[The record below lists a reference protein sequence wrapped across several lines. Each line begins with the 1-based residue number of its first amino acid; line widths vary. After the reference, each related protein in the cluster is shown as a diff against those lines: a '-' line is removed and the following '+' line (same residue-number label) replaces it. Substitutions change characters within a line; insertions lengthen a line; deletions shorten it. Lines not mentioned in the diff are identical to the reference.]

1 MLFAANIDVKGFL
14 LCGCNWLGPRLFTKF
29 HSGRVWIYYSLI
41 KEGCEEKLTHRPNLF
56 RFLGFQS
63 FDDSRAPHGSIAGSS
78 AVTAGSEGKFNE
90 TRSKTHSIAIPLLV
104 ASTNFGPQ
112 GSWWMALRD
121 EKRKSQCYTNNFFNW
136 SCSLRWNMYFICEF
150 TSNIFHVSLCA
161 FTQACKLSA
170 ERDCTVHLGPWSC
183 LPEIQYVEW

>member
-1 MLFAANIDVKGFL
+1 MDAIGS
-14 LCGCNWLGPRLFTKF
+14 GLGSLPSC

-150 TSNIFHVSLCA
+150 TSNIFHVSLCVY
-161 FTQACKLSA
+161 TGLQ
-170 ERDCTVHLGPWSC
+170 TVGGEGLYCLGPHVMCWSC
-183 LPEIQYVEW
+183 LPEIHYVEW